1 MTCNTTGYSL
11 ANSRSEN
18 GPHFLLPL
26 PNGDHMCFSMKEQSN
41 FAYSLISDKYI
52 KLNGLFVLP
61 TEEESHTISNISA
74 MLIRDL
80 GLVVRNP
87 KTGNTTI
94 IKISAQ
100 DHSVA
105 VGNSVTIIKDKSV
118 TVQVL
123 SNVKITIIYDN
134 EQTSGLKDT
143 TPWLYIK
150 TKGFA
155 IKVKFY
161 ENSLDMFLTKT
172 SGLTKNASGIIGIV
186 ILILVVINVFIITGQ
201 FLAADVLVDEDDQL
215 IKLSDGHSIPVK
227 KAPIWPFMGISGDCW
242 HSTSTDNQGAQSRM
256 LGVYTDDYI
265 VEHLITPN

>member
-1 MTCNTTGYSL
+1 
-11 ANSRSEN
+11 
-18 GPHFLLPL
+18 
-26 PNGDHMCFSMKEQSN
+26 MCFSMKEQSN
-41 FAYSLISDKYI
+41 FVYSLISDKYI

-74 MLIRDL
+74 MFIRDL

-105 VGNSVTIIKDKSV
+105 VGNSVTIIKDKPV

-123 SNVKITIIYDN
+123 SNVRITIYDN

-143 TPWLYIK
+143 IPWLYIK

-161 ENSLDMFLTKT
+161 GNTLDMFLTKT
-172 SGLTKNASGIIGIV
+172 SGLTKNASGIIGKL
-186 ILILVVINVFIITGQ
+186 ILIFIVINVFIITGQ

-242 HSTSTDNQGAQSRM
+242 HSTSTDNQGARM
-256 LGVYTDDYI
+256 LRGVYTDYI